1 MFVCGSL
8 PPSCGAYRGVTHKGF
23 ENPLQLNL
31 SNPVESDKSAEHEI
45 CSSVHNRFRCAYI
58 ANVGR
63 FAPTLSDQTN
73 AAISRRYDCDR
84 RRFASRH
91 AQEGARQPAKVGAK
105 KLWNTGVSPVRWGRL
120 VYGYSCRMQFRSQHR
135 SSFCVRFTD
144 SAAIKELTICNPKI
158 WFSQSAAYRM
168 DLQLDRW
175 RQDSNPRIDSS
186 PGIYPNFV
194 GK

>member
-1 MFVCGSL
+1 
-8 PPSCGAYRGVTHKGF
+8 VTHKGF

-91 AQEGARQPAKVGAK
+91 AQEGARQRAKVGSK
-105 KLWNTGVSPVRWGRL
+105 KLSNTGVSPVRWGRL
-120 VYGYSCRMQFRSQHR
+120 VYGYSLPDAIPLTAPIKALRSFHRFCRDQ
-135 SSFCVRFTD
+135 
-144 SAAIKELTICNPKI
+144 
-158 WFSQSAAYRM
+158 
-168 DLQLDRW
+168 
-175 RQDSNPRIDSS
+175 RIDDL
-186 PGIYPNFV
+186 
-194 GK
+194 